1 MAQRDIIH
9 YNIFHPS
16 LIYFLKGQ
24 TATPH
29 TGAVRDGDIAIAA
42 IAFRAQFDAS
52 AYPVHFLWDVCPVE
66 KGSKFI
72 TCHDAVGDEDMLTEY
87 GLLQSIRTLKNDS
100 IVMRSVYFGI
110 AHGEVFT
117 TVNAVKEQK
126 PDLLFLDIQMPNIN
140 GMELA
145 HSLPEETRVV
155 FTTAFKEYAFE
166 SYELNALDFLLKPI
180 RYNKF
185 LNAVEKAR
193 KQLTPQQEAPQ
204 SSPKQNTVFL
214 RVDGEWRNV
223 VIDKIIYVS
232 CIKDYVMF
240 YLDDEPKPL
249 ITHLTMKAVE
259 QMLPSEKFL
268 RIHRSYIVAI
278 DKIRKIDRN
287 DCVYIGKEIIHVPD
301 GYQQA
306 FQKFLETHSF
316 NK

>member
-1 MAQRDIIH
+1 MRPLTCMIVDDE
-9 YNIFHPS
+9 P
-16 LIYFLKGQ
+16 L
-24 TATPH
+24 
-29 TGAVRDGDIAIAA
+29 AVRLLE
-42 IAFRAQFDAS
+42 S
-52 AYPVHFLWDVCPVE
+52 YVE
-66 KGSKFI
+66 K
-72 TCHDAVGDEDMLTEY
+72 TPDLQ
-87 GLLQSIRTLKNDS
+87 LLASFTDS
-100 IVMRSVYFGI
+100 ITAI
-110 AHGEVFT
+110 
-117 TVNAVKEQK
+117 NAVKEQK
-126 PDLLFLDIQMPNIN
+126 PDLLFLDIQMPNLD

-145 HSLPEETRVV
+145 HSLPAETRVI

-166 SYELNALDFLLKPI
+166 SYEVNALDFLLKPI

-185 LNAVEKAR
+185 LNAVEKAK
-193 KQLTPQQEAPQ
+193 KQELPQKEAIL
-204 SSPKQNTVFL
+204 SSTQQNTVFI

-240 YLDDEPKPL
+240 YLDDETRPL

-306 FQKFLETHSF
+306 FQNFIETRSF